1 MNKNKTDD
9 KILKDLVEKLKK
21 EEKPSWK
28 ELDQDLKYLEET
40 TKKPREYH
48 IKEALVRYIEDME
61 DIRDVEKHIKNK
73 DESEYYTP
81 KVLKKRLNL
90 K

>member
-1 MNKNKTDD
+1 MNKNKADD

-21 EEKPSWK
+21 EEPFWK
-28 ELDQDLKYLEET
+28 ELEKDLKYLEKT
-40 TKKPREYH
+40 TKKSREYH
-48 IKEALVRYIEDME
+48 LKEALIRYIEDME